1 MARRTRIPRWSA
13 SFKRT
18 LGVLARAGQRAVAQ
32 SLAAT
37 KVAKPRRSKTKVKA
51 KASTARRDRSVEEF
65 AVAPT
70 GLRRYRLLAPAG
82 RKPAEPRPMLVLL
95 HGCAQDAAQI
105 ALASR
110 LPALAARAGWLLL
123 LPQQERL
130 ANAQGCW
137 NWFDTRSGR
146 AAGEAASI
154 VAAIDQACARHGADP
169 TRIALA
175 GFSAGAGMA
184 ALLALRYPTRFSAV
198 AMHSGV
204 APGAAQSTATALR
217 AMHGRRAP
225 TPLPVGTPLPPLLV
239 IQGTSDAVVNARNG
253 SFAARLWADA
263 LGALP
268 GPARTVQRGARRAM
282 TVTDFKRQGSVCV
295 SLCEVRGLG
304 HAWSGGAASQA
315 HTDPLG
321 PDASRLICAFVG
333 RAFANLKR

>member
-1 MARRTRIPRWSA
+1 
-13 SFKRT
+13 
-18 LGVLARAGQRAVAQ
+18 
-32 SLAAT
+32 
-37 KVAKPRRSKTKVKA
+37 
-51 KASTARRDRSVEEF
+51 
-65 AVAPT
+65 
-70 GLRRYRLLAPAG
+70 
-82 RKPAEPRPMLVLL
+82 MLVLL

-105 ALASR
+105 AQASR

-146 AAGEAASI
+146 AASEAASI

-184 ALLALRYPTRFSAV
+184 ALLALRYPARFSAV

-204 APGAAQSTATALR
+204 APGAAQSTATAMR
-217 AMHGRRAP
+217 AMQGRHAP

-239 IQGTSDAVVNARNG
+239 IQGTTDAVVNARNG
-253 SFAARLWADA
+253 GFAARLWADA

-268 GPARTVQRGARRAM
+268 VPARTVQRGARRAM
-282 TVTDFKRQGSVCV
+282 SVTDFKRQGSVCV
-295 SLCEVRGLG
+295 SLCEVQGLG
-304 HAWSGGAASQA
+304 HAWSGGAASQS

-321 PDASRLICAFVG
+321 PDASRLICAFVA
-333 RAFANLKR
+333 RVFAKLAR